1 MSQQAFK
8 STRNISRETKKADR
22 IIVSGL
28 DYGDVNFPFSK
39 KDYGRIEK
47 KASALMCFVVKII
60 WFIMFMYQ
68 MKNLEI
74 TCSYCS

>member
-22 IIVSGL
+22 IIASGL

-47 KASALMCFVVKII
+47 KASSLMCFAVKII
-60 WFIMFMYQ
+60 
-68 MKNLEI
+68 
-74 TCSYCS
+74 